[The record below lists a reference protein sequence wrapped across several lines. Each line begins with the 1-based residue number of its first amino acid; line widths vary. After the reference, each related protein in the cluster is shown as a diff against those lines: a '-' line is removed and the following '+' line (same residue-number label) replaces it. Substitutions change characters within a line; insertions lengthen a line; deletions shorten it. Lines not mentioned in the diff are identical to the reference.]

1 MLWLGMLRLRHENKM
16 NIKVIRL
23 MESYFK
29 GSTMTKK
36 KNNRFMM
43 CYLGNCATV
52 EKFNGI
58 VYLIT

>member
-1 MLWLGMLRLRHENKM
+1 MLRLRHENKM

-36 KNNRFMM
+36 KKNNRFMM
-43 CYLGNCATV
+43 RYLGNCATV